1 MMRMG
6 AFFTGMASRNPY
18 KGRAADPLAKLEQR
32 AGDDT
37 RKMLAAIQRN
47 IVRLRGVVAGAK
59 DPQQLRVRDKL
70 YHEVYAAYAELG
82 AKINGVLKGGVANA
96 AMLSAEAVIS
106 SLSAH
111 GRDLFRFSMERAK
124 RYWRYICPENGR
136 SLAATMTDKMSEDLV
151 ETLRRATVEVER
163 QAAVE
168 GWTRDEIRKAIEDKW
183 AEISK
188 DDRNFKFVD
197 RSGRAWENGRY
208 CQMLARTTATRV
220 YNDSFLDR
228 LAEEGFNL
236 VKVSSHGSEPDCDIC
251 RAWGGKICVISG
263 KGGKYPTVE
272 DARAAGVF
280 HPNCMCTWEY
290 VDEDEDRA
298 ELEKQALKAGEKVD
312 WNDPEAVEKHK
323 SGGEEEKRK
332 SDGEKAPTPITVD
345 SLLALAKGSAN
356 DPQAKDFNLRQD
368 ELPIAKDFIELLN
381 ARVGA
386 LGLKHFTRLEFCRG
400 VDWNASVRF
409 GTFKVNI
416 DSLKNAEKLWD
427 KNQREAQDRKDGKAW
442 LVASSR
448 DKFVQV
454 LVDHELGHWAQQG
467 NNRYKEIGA
476 EFKKAKNNPAKL
488 PSLYAKTNEMEFFA
502 ECYAQYHADKSRLT
516 ESQRKMVEL
525 VQDGL
530 QEKYRQANERQ
541 AEGRK
546 YGDKGR
552 DEGTVQVVTTP
563 EPFKLEK
570 SLEPSPELAKF
581 MADAGIARQTEPLDL
596 SVTNPGFREDP
607 GRHDNCT
614 HCVVSA
620 FLRLHGY
627 DVQATPTKPGETFK
641 ADVYWENKSK
651 RPLSAEAR
659 TADIYEA
666 MQEFGSGAVAMVRIP
681 TSATHSDGHVFL
693 AMNQGG
699 EITFYDGQTGNSEN
713 CHVTILNA
721 PVEGR
726 QAEKSWIMRLDDN
739 RLTEEA
745 RECFKR
751 SRK

>member
-1 MMRMG
+1 MRMG

-96 AMLSAEAVIS
+96 AMLSAEAVIG

-290 VDEDEDRA
+290 VDEDEDRV

-312 WNDPEAVEKHK
+312 WSDPEAVEKRMK
-323 SGGEEEKRK
+323 GE
-332 SDGEKAPTPITVD
+332 DNPQPPAPPQWTPQT
-345 SLLALAKGSAN
+345 
-356 DPQAKDFNLRQD
+356 P
-368 ELPIAKDFIELLN
+368 
-381 ARVGA
+381 
-386 LGLKHFTRLEFCRG
+386 LERTT
-400 VDWNASVRF
+400 D
-409 GTFKVNI
+409 TFMH
-416 DSLKNAEKLWD
+416 S
-427 KNQREAQDRKDGKAW
+427 
-442 LVASSR
+442 
-448 DKFVQV
+448 
-454 LVDHELGHWAQQG
+454 
-467 NNRYKEIGA
+467 IGA
-476 EFKKAKNNPAKL
+476 EHTDAPLPIEGVNP
-488 PSLYAKTNEMEFFA
+488 
-502 ECYAQYHADKSRLT
+502 H
-516 ESQRKMVEL
+516 
-525 VQDGL
+525 
-530 QEKYRQANERQ
+530 
-541 AEGRK
+541 
-546 YGDKGR
+546 YG
-552 DEGTVQVVTTP
+552 
-563 EPFKLEK
+563 
-570 SLEPSPELAKF
+570 
-581 MADAGIARQTEPLDL
+581 
-596 SVTNPGFREDP
+596 
-607 GRHDNCT
+607 
-614 HCVVSA
+614 
-620 FLRLHGY
+620 
-627 DVQATPTKPGETFK
+627 
-641 ADVYWENKSK
+641 
-651 RPLSAEAR
+651 
-659 TADIYEA
+659 
-666 MQEFGSGAVAMVRIP
+666 
-681 TSATHSDGHVFL
+681 
-693 AMNQGG
+693 
-699 EITFYDGQTGNSEN
+699 
-713 CHVTILNA
+713 
-721 PVEGR
+721 EGR
-726 QAEKSWIMRLDDN
+726 QWRTN
-739 RLTEEA
+739 CQRCVPTYEA
-745 RECFKR
+745 RARGYNVEAKPRITRNDPIFGSPVTPANWDFGCFKNPQPIQYSSKADIEAKMAEWGDGAR
-751 SRK
+751 AQINIAWAGGGAHTFTAVQENGHTKFLDPQHPSSDASQYFGRMSTRGRNAQFHSKFARVDNLEFSDKAKLAFKPSDIPPPSPGQAPAASPSR